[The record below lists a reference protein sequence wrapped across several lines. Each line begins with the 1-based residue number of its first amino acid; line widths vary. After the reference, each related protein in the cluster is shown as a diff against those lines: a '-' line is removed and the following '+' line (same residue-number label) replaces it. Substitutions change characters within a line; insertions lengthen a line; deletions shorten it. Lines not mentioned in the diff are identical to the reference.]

1 MTRGSRPGLKLLGAF
16 ASLFRLCDALRF
28 AELVDDEV
36 ALGSRHDDLD
46 LLVLVSRGDHETV
59 ALPMCV
65 VVLCDRQIEGL
76 RAAILAALADD
87 LDAILPSIPRLL
99 TRLLDFAVHGP
110 KHGFVSRDALVT
122 GIHDYED
129 APAGKVVHMAGC
141 ANPAARPGM
150 RARQGDPALTPA
162 ARARV
167 LFLPQ
172 SNPCRADPYTAAG
185 ALLSAR
191 GLER

>member
-1 MTRGSRPGLKLLGAF
+1 MTRGSRPGPPFVYELLGAF
-16 ASLFRLCDALRF
+16 ASLFCLCDALRF

-36 ALGSRHDDLD
+36 ALSSRHDDLD

-87 LDAILPSIPRLL
+87 LDAILPAIPRLL

-110 KHGFVSRDALVT
+110 KHGLVSGDALVT

-129 APAGKVVHMAGC
+129 APPGRVVHMASGC
-141 ANPAARPGM
+141 ASPPNA
-150 RARQGDPALTPA
+150 
-162 ARARV
+162 
-167 LFLPQ
+167 
-172 SNPCRADPYTAAG
+172 SAAG
-185 ALLSAR
+185 
-191 GLER
+191 